1 MCQVTDLVM
10 NPRKRGKHL
19 HSGNG
24 LCSPFEA
31 SPSRSLSALS
41 LSLNTKDASACN
53 KRLLSTYSAG
63 LPAGTGEQA
72 VIDHTRGGGMEL
84 PIWASSDKTCLGS
97 ISIPPADPQ
106 QELEPLDEPDPCS
119 EILKVMVSVGSAL
132 P

>member
-1 MCQVTDLVM
+1 MCRVMDLVM

-53 KRLLSTYSAG
+53 KHLLSACSAG

-72 VIDHTRGGGMEL
+72 VIDHTRTFHGRGMGL
-84 PIWASSDKTCLGS
+84 PSLGVLRQNLLRERLN
-97 ISIPPADPQ
+97 PPADPQ
-106 QELEPLDEPDPCS
+106 QELEPLD
-119 EILKVMVSVGSAL
+119 
-132 P
+132 